1 MKNTGCQDKVGEKPS
16 ESVRFIE
23 TNQTNY
29 SVTPV
34 WRPSIYSS
42 ILNSSETDSQVSFTV
57 GTDTTCDQCKY
68 ICKALYNIS
77 VMPFLS
83 LLLNVDKSFLLM

>member
-1 MKNTGCQDKVGEKPS
+1 MKTAGCQDKVGEKPS
-16 ESVRFIE
+16 ESVRFKEI
-23 TNQTNY
+23 NQTNY

-68 ICKALYNIS
+68 VKHYTIS
-77 VMPFLS
+77 VMTFLS
-83 LLLNVDKSFLLM
+83 LWLNVDKSFLLM

>member
-68 ICKALYNIS
+68 VKHYTIS
-77 VMPFLS
+77 VMTFLS
-83 LLLNVDKSFLLM
+83 LWLNVDKSFLLM